1 MAQKPL
7 SEMSYKGYEN
17 HSEEFGF
24 IREEWVLDRI
34 SLQDKLDNCVSKED
48 WAEFVAYVSS
58 AYLCKDDFV
67 TSIIALSEK
76 VDAAKAAIKALAD
89 KLDSE
94 DVSNLDT
101 DYRVAVDAVI
111 K

>member
-1 MAQKPL
+1 MQPLTSLLARAFKYKQKTA
-7 SEMSYKGYEN
+7 GN
-17 HSEEFGF
+17 
-24 IREEWVLDRI
+24 LDRI
-34 SLQDKLDNCVSKED
+34 SIQDKLDNCVSKED